1 MSDANEVVSG
11 KSLDELMAIQ
21 EAAKN
26 EIENAKAREISEFQG
41 LVDAV
46 KAKAETLGLNVKS
59 YFVEKKE
66 AVAKYANPANP
77 SECFTGMGPRPSWL
91 KALLEGVPKEHVK
104 EELKK
109 YLIA

>member
-1 MSDANEVVSG
+1 MSASEVVSG

-26 EIENAKAREISEFQG
+26 EIENAKAREISEFQA
-41 LVDAV
+41 LVDEI
-46 KAKAETLGLNVKS
+46 KAKAEVLGLKVKE
-59 YFVEKKE
+59 YFIEKKV
-66 AVAKYANPANP
+66 AVPKYRNPNN
-77 SECFTGMGPRPSWL
+77 SEETFTGIGPRPSWL
-91 KALLEGVPKEHVK
+91 KALLVDVPKENVK